1 LMHLLIHYDRTGCPS
16 FGRLMVLASVWVA
29 ALSIAAGVCEA
40 APRVDVQ
47 PPARDPIIGRPFPL
61 EVIVTWEGNADDY
74 RFLPLR
80 LPEREDVTATDS
92 AMSSSTSGQ
101 TNRVEYVVHL
111 TAARKGEIAL
121 GSVTV
126 PHRVAGSDEE
136 QSLQSDSIT
145 LNVRGNPL
153 AMRLF
158 MGTVSAGSA
167 IGLVLLLR
175 GIAASRRE
183 RRKEQERIDD
193 GERERDSLERLEE
206 LKSLRIAGDLGEY
219 LVGLADIAAGCGR
232 AVCESAPFKE
242 LKELAQKTK
251 FSAYH
256 PSVEELDSNYKR
268 VERWV
273 KRSAEKPAGDARP
286 ISATNG

>member
-1 LMHLLIHYDRTGCPS
+1 
-16 FGRLMVLASVWVA
+16 MVLASVWVA
-29 ALSIAAGVCEA
+29 ALFIAPGLCEA

-47 PPARDPIIGRPFPL
+47 LPARDPIIERSFPL
-61 EVIVTWEGNADDY
+61 GVIVAWEGNADDY

-80 LPEREDVTATDS
+80 LPESEDVTATDS
-92 AMSSSTSGQ
+92 AMSSSRSGQ

-111 TAARKGEIAL
+111 TAARQGEITL

-126 PHRVAGSDEE
+126 PYRIAGSDEE

-153 AMRLF
+153 PMQIL
-158 MGTVSAGSA
+158 MGAVSAGSA
-167 IGLVLLLR
+167 IGLVLLCR
-175 GIAASRRE
+175 SIAASRRE
-183 RRKEQERIDD
+183 RRKEEARIDE
-193 GERERDSLERLEE
+193 GERERDSLEKIEE

-219 LVGLADIAAGCGR
+219 LVGLADIASGCGR

-242 LKELAQKTK
+242 LEELAQKTK
-251 FSAYH
+251 FSGYH
-256 PSVEELDSNYKR
+256 PSVEELDSSYRR

-273 KRSAEKPAGDARP
+273 KRSAEQPAGDARP